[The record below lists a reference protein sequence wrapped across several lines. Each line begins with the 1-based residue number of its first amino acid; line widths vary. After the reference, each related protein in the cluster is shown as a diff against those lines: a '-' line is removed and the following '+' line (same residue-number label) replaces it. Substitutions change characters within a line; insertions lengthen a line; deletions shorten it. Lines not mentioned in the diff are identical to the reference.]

1 MFNDRGGVVSE
12 GDLEHVRSAK
22 RDLSQQ
28 LLLGRAHRAMRPFGA
43 RSAAPTDNV
52 VGIGIGERV
61 AQGRPTGELAIK
73 LFVRTKYPA
82 DELESE
88 HLLPTEH
95 AGVSTD
101 VEEIGLLRPL
111 SMTAPRPLTAPAI
124 NPRTR
129 IRPAQPGS
137 SVGFA
142 DPQHKFVMAGTFGAL
157 VRDLHGQ
164 YVLSNNHV
172 LADENQLPVGSPIYQ
187 PGLLDGGKTATDQIA
202 RLTRFIPI
210 QTSVPMSVDC
220 AIAEVLNPAD
230 VSNAILRI
238 GPPQGTQPAAIDMV
252 VHKFGR
258 TSSYSVGRVSSI
270 DTDVTVGYEMGQVT
284 FQGQM
289 IIQSLTGTA
298 APFSKAGD
306 SGSLIVDRQS
316 RAAVGLLFAGSDTHT
331 IANQINEV
339 LQALSVSLA

>member
-28 LLLGRAHRAMRPFGA
+28 LVLGRAHRAMRP
-43 RSAAPTDNV
+43 
-52 VGIGIGERV
+52 
-61 AQGRPTGELAIK
+61 
-73 LFVRTKYPA
+73 
-82 DELESE
+82 
-88 HLLPTEH
+88 
-95 AGVSTD
+95 
-101 VEEIGLLRPL
+101 
-111 SMTAPRPLTAPAI
+111 
-124 NPRTR
+124 
-129 IRPAQPGS
+129 
-137 SVGFA
+137 
-142 DPQHKFVMAGTFGAL
+142 
-157 VRDLHGQ
+157 
-164 YVLSNNHV
+164 
-172 LADENQLPVGSPIYQ
+172 VGSPSYQ

-210 QTSVPMSVDC
+210 QTSAPMSVDC

-306 SGSLIVDRQS
+306 SGSLIVDR
-316 RAAVGLLFAGSDTHT
+316 
-331 IANQINEV
+331 
-339 LQALSVSLA
+339 